1 VPQRLLQRE
10 RTLLLVIKKW
20 EMQQASLPDDS
31 IQVIASLSSR
41 TSEQLRGPFLEEL
54 QMLIRLS
61 LVVEAAE
68 DLGVS
73 VEAAVQGKF

>member
-20 EMQQASLPDDS
+20 EMQDDS

>member
-1 VPQRLLQRE
+1 
-10 RTLLLVIKKW
+10 
-20 EMQQASLPDDS
+20 MQQASLPDDS

-41 TSEQLRGPFLEEL
+41 TSEQLRGRFLEEL

-61 LVVEAAE
+61 LVVGAAE